1 MKPVSSFKFQ
11 VVVLA
16 LYLALAL
23 VLTFPLVAHFS
34 DHVPGTTTWSMD
46 EYGYVWNNWW
56 FKHAVFDR
64 AQNPFE
70 TNFILYPLGT
80 SLVLYTFT
88 LLHVLLGLP
97 IQFAFGLIPASNSE
111 LLFSFVVSGYGT
123 FLLARYLLRV
133 SGFKFQVE
141 TWNLK
146 LDTISAFIA
155 GALFAFSS
163 NRFVYASLGHYN
175 VVATEWIPFYIL
187 FLVKTMREPRWKN
200 ALLAGMFAAF
210 AMYVETTSG
219 VLMLLFTALYLV
231 LAWRDV
237 WQRATILRLVLLGAT
252 ATGLFAP
259 MLVPTISEIV
269 NSTYTLPGWGH
280 AEKLLVDLFG
290 FFSPTSLHPLN
301 RGWVQELDHVRQ
313 GNARFID
320 VNTVFLGYTTLAL
333 ALIGAIRFWR
343 TLHAWA
349 ISASVFAIL
358 ALGPLLNIAGQSRF
372 NFDGLAVTFPMPFLL
387 LHYIP
392 IIKENRVPN
401 RFSILVMLSLAVL
414 VSFAI
419 AWLGDKVSSFRFQVS
434 RAGRFTVY
442 CLLLT
447 VLLFEHAAVPLP
459 LTDARVPDV
468 YTQIAREP
476 GEFAILTLPLG
487 WRNSFGQIGAEDARV
502 QYYQSVHQ
510 KFMFPANIQRNP
522 PYLFDYFARVPIF
535 HSITELEFYR
545 EVSPETRA
553 RDKALAPMLMTFFD
567 VRYVVI
573 NPAIPGR
580 PPYNDTH
587 SAVVEYIQNVLPLG
601 EKIYERD
608 SVLAYR
614 VNQAALPTR
623 QEIRFGS
630 DDVSIYQGA
639 GWDRNE
645 VLANE
650 PANWIN
656 QREARIVFPLREAAE
671 QQLTVRAMPFA
682 ASQKM
687 ELVVNDVGLQNFEMK
702 TGWQDYALKIP
713 ARVLHPGINN
723 LVLRFANLTRPR
735 DSVPPNF
742 VIGATGVTSPVEI
755 VVRAEDQAS
764 IRVNGQEFAPQQT
777 GYNVVVLE
785 PRTGKV
791 LDARAFDTIS
801 DRVGSRAFTDFIAQI
816 PAGHIVAIASQDA
829 VAANLGDRAA
839 ASFQLIGGN
848 IDIRQNPSRTHTL
861 IGVQGAQ
868 PGSAIEQSQE
878 NSSLVW
884 VGPSQDART
893 LAAAVSVVVVEPE

>member
-1 MKPVSSFKFQ
+1 MNQTIRTTHHTSRFTFHAF
-11 VVVLA
+11 VLA

-23 VLTFPLVAHFS
+23 VLTFPLVAHFG

-97 IQFAFGLIPASNSE
+97 IQFAFGLIPASNAE
-111 LLFSFVVSGYGT
+111 LLFSFVVSGYGA
-123 FLLARYLLRV
+123 FLLANYLLRATRIANYELRITN
-133 SGFKFQVE
+133 F
-141 TWNLK
+141 
-146 LDTISAFIA
+146 APFIA

-200 ALLAGMFAAF
+200 AVLAGLFAAF
-210 AMYVETTSG
+210 ALYVETTSG
-219 VLMLLFTALYLV
+219 VLMFLFTALYLV

-237 WQRATILRLVLLGAT
+237 WQRATILRLALLGAT
-252 ATGLFAP
+252 ATVLFAP

-301 RGWVQELDHVRQ
+301 RGWVEELDHVRQ

-320 VNTVFLGYTTLAL
+320 VNTVFLGYVTLAL

-343 TLHAWA
+343 TLRAWA
-349 ISASVFAIL
+349 ISAIVFAIL

-372 NFDGLAVTFPMPFLL
+372 NFDGLDVTFPMPFLL

-414 VSFAI
+414 VAFAVTW
-419 AWLGDKVSSFRFQVS
+419 ASDKLKVKSQKFQVLLALS
-434 RAGRFTVY
+434 FLLFT
-442 CLLLT
+442 
-447 VLLFEHAAVPLP
+447 LFEHAAVPLP

-468 YTQIAREP
+468 YAQIAREP
-476 GEFAILTLPLG
+476 GDFAVLTLPLG
-487 WRNSFGQIGAEDARV
+487 WRNSFGQLGAEDARV

-510 KFMFPANIQRNP
+510 KFIFPANIQRNP

-545 EVSPETRA
+545 DVSPETRT
-553 RDKALAPMLMTFFD
+553 RDKSLAPMLMAFFD

-573 NPAIPGR
+573 HPAIPGR
-580 PPYNDTH
+580 PPYSDTCG
-587 SAVVEYIQNVLPLG
+587 AVVEYVQNVLPLG
-601 EKIYERD
+601 EKIFERD
-608 SVLAYR
+608 GILAYR
-614 VNQAALPTR
+614 VNQATIPVR

-630 DDVSIYQGA
+630 DAVSIYQSA
-639 GWDRNE
+639 GWDQNE
-645 VLANE
+645 VLANK
-650 PANWIN
+650 PANWSN
-656 QREARIVFPLREAAE
+656 QREARIVFPLREVAD

-682 ASQKM
+682 AGQKM
-687 ELVVNDVGLQNFEMK
+687 QLVVNDVALQTFEMK
-702 TGWQDYALKIP
+702 TGWQDYTLTIP
-713 ARVLHPGINN
+713 ARALHPGINH

-735 DSVPPNF
+735 DSVPANF
-742 VIGATGVTSPVEI
+742 VIGSTGVTSPVEI
-755 VVRAEDQAS
+755 VVRAEASAS
-764 IRVNGQEFAPQQT
+764 IRVNGKEVAPQKP

-785 PRTGKV
+785 PHTGTV
-791 LDARAFDTIS
+791 LDARVFDTIN

-839 ASFQLIGGN
+839 ASFQLVGGQ
-848 IDIRQNPSRTHTL
+848 IDIRQNPTRTHAL
-861 IGVQGAQ
+861 IGVQGVR

-878 NSSLVW
+878 SSSLIW
-884 VGPSQDART
+884 VGPSQDTRS
-893 LAAAVSVVVVEPE
+893 LAAAVSVVVIEQK